1 MAVTFARR
9 IKRLFSPPDPG
20 SWELQIDIEEAHRRK
35 QERVIRLN
43 TVTVPR
49 MRVVGFTLI
58 AVAVLLHN
66 YFLLGDLS
74 WTAWTRLTLALA
86 IYCAASWYL
95 LHLFFADVHR
105 YFDLGVV
112 FLACDMWMYSLVIY
126 ATGAE
131 RSWIF
136 YLPLFRVVD
145 QTPSSFSR
153 AFGFAHLAPL
163 SYLIV
168 VLQVVVV
175 EGRAIPVGPELAKV
189 VLLYAGALYIAFV
202 GRAADERFKR
212 TAKVI
217 RLARQLILEL
227 EKKSEA
233 LETSSRELQA
243 SVERQ
248 AKLADENAELYA
260 AAQREKLRQTQILNS
275 TSDGIIFVNHE
286 GRILA
291 ANVRA
296 GDLLGFDPA
305 AVVGMEMARVVSRL
319 YSVGEGDSFLPTLQS
334 LLHDPWVGGQGDLQ
348 QPATGR
354 VFHWVAQ
361 PARDGVG
368 GSAGLTFTFQDVTR
382 PRDLMRQL
390 EDKSRLLEDAR
401 QKSEDANRA
410 KGEFLANVSHEI
422 RTPLSAIIGMAE
434 HMEDDGPKPEMIRRI
449 RAAAESLMVIISD
462 ILDFSKIESRK
473 LTLDELPFNLRQ
485 VLQDTLDTLRYRA
498 SEKKLGLNLE
508 VMPEVPDAIV
518 GDAMRLRQV
527 LINLIGNSI
536 KFTDRGE
543 VRLRVGV
550 ASALPDE
557 VVLHFAV
564 IDTGMG
570 IAREKQHI
578 VFEAFAQAD
587 GSASRRFGGTGL
599 GLSISSRLV
608 ELMRGDIWVES
619 EAGTGAAFR
628 FTAKFGLQLDA
639 PAASAVGG
647 AEQQEPPAPVRS
659 GPLTVLVVEDEDVHR
674 ELVAAFLLGRGH
686 RVITAK
692 NGKEAL
698 TELSRNRVDIA
709 LMDLQMPVMDG
720 IQAATNIREWERTA
734 GGHLPIVAMSASAM
748 PEDPVRCKAAG
759 MDRFVTKPVNRELLF
774 RLVEDLSATSD
785 TVEFPPELA
794 GRAGF
799 LAGLGDDRELAR
811 KLVEIFVAQSPRLL
825 AEIND
830 AIERGDHEALRRSA
844 HALKG
849 TISNFPSGP
858 ARGAAARMEVIGFD
872 GDIEAA
878 REAYPILAR
887 EVERLKNLLPA
898 LI

>member
-1 MAVTFARR
+1 MGVTLPRR
-9 IKRLFSPPDPG
+9 LTRLFAPRDPG
-20 SWELQIDIEEAHRRK
+20 SWDLQLDVQEAHRRK
-35 QERVIRLN
+35 QERIIRLN

-49 MRVVGFTLI
+49 LRVAGFTLI
-58 AVAVLLHN
+58 AIAMLLHN
-66 YFLLGDLS
+66 ALLLQEHS
-74 WTAWTRLTLALA
+74 WTAWGRVSAALA
-86 IYCAASWYL
+86 VYCAATWYV
-95 LHLFFADVHR
+95 LHLFYADLRR

-112 FLACDMWMYSLVIY
+112 FLATDMWMYALAIY

-131 RSWIF
+131 RSWFF

-145 QTPSSFSR
+145 QTPSSFDR
-153 AFGFAHLAPL
+153 AFAFAHLAPL
-163 SYLIV
+163 SYAAVIAQV
-168 VLQVVVV
+168 VLV
-175 EGRAIPVGPELAKV
+175 EGRQIPLGPEITKLI
-189 VLLYAGALYIAFV
+189 LLYAGALYIAFV

-217 RLARQLILEL
+217 RLARQLIAEL
-227 EKKSEA
+227 ERKSEA
-233 LETSSRELQA
+233 LETSSRELHS

-248 AKLADENAELYA
+248 AKLAEENAELYA
-260 AAQREKLRQTQILNS
+260 TAQREKLRQTQILNS
-275 TSDGIIFVNHE
+275 TSDGIIFVNHD
-286 GRILA
+286 GRIVA
-291 ANVRA
+291 SNVRA
-296 GDLLGFDPA
+296 GDLLGFDSG

-319 YSVGEGDSFLPTLQS
+319 YSVGDGDSFLPTLHA
-334 LLHDPWVGGQGDLQ
+334 LLHDPWAGGQGDLQ

-361 PARDGVG
+361 PARDGAG

-390 EDKSRLLEDAR
+390 EDKSRLLEDVR

-410 KGEFLANVSHEI
+410 KSEFLANVSHEI
-422 RTPLSAIIGMAE
+422 RTPLSAIIGMSE
-434 HMEDDGPKPEMIRRI
+434 HMEDTSPNLEMIRRI

-473 LTLDELPFNLRQ
+473 LTLDELPFSLRQ
-485 VLQDTLDTLRYRA
+485 VLHGTLDTLRFRA
-498 SEKKLGLNLE
+498 SEKHLALNIDVL
-508 VMPEVPDAIV
+508 PDVPDAIV

-550 ASALPDE
+550 ASELPDE
-557 VVLHFAV
+557 AVLHFAV

-570 IAREKQHI
+570 IPREKQHA

-587 GSASRRFGGTGL
+587 GSATRRFGGTGL
-599 GLSISSRLV
+599 GLSISARLV
-608 ELMRGDIWVES
+608 ELMGGDIWVES
-619 EAGTGAAFR
+619 EAGAGAAFR
-628 FTAKFGLQLDA
+628 FTVQFRLQHAERPIEVEDEQ
-639 PAASAVGG
+639 PAA
-647 AEQQEPPAPVRS
+647 RS

-686 RVITAK
+686 RVITAR

-698 TELSRNRVDIA
+698 TELSRNKVDVA

-720 IQAATNIREWERTA
+720 IQAAASIREWEKSA

-748 PEDPVRCKAAG
+748 PGDPERCKAAG
-759 MDRFVTKPVNRELLF
+759 MDRFVTKPVNRDLLD
-774 RLVEDLSATSD
+774 RLVEDLSAACDSTD
-785 TVEFPPELA
+785 FPPELA

-811 KLVEIFVAQSPRLL
+811 KLVEIFIGQSPRLL

-830 AIERGDHEALRRSA
+830 AIERGDTDALRRSA

-858 ARGAAARMEVIGFD
+858 ARGAAARMEMIGFD
-872 GDIEAA
+872 GDITAA
-878 REAYPILAR
+878 REVYPMLER